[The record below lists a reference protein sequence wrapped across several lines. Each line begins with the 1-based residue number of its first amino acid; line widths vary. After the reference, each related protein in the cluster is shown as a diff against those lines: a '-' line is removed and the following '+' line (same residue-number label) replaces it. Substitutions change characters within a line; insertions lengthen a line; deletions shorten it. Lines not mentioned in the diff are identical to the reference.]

1 MANEEKNLAL
11 NLDLD
16 NGALASLV
24 GPMDANL
31 RQIETILDVS
41 ISRRGTQFRIA
52 GPVNEAREA

>member
-1 MANEEKNLAL
+1 MIMANEEKNLAL

-31 RQIETILDVS
+31 RQIETILDV
-41 ISRRGTQFRIA
+41 
-52 GPVNEAREA
+52 